1 MAEDERSMRDIMEEV
16 YDRMTADDPPE
27 ESAPTSV
34 VFTGAEDSE
43 EARDRAARYKT
54 MSDVWEKYNGP
65 EAEKWAQA
73 EAPATWSREARQKF
87 ADLPPDAKKMVLTE
101 WQSSKGG
108 SYGSGRWA
116 QYLHRQGVS
125 ADQAFN
131 KMMELEHTLR
141 FGSPEEKRSLAAY
154 MLTSYGLNA
163 GVQGAQSA
171 RGAQMQR
178 RHAFGRLMDRLEAAS
193 DAGGKKTYPQ
203 ARQVRQAMAR
213 IMGGNSGLTFREAY
227 RRVADGRAGG
237 AVADGG
243 QSIRDTLEETY
254 DRIMAR
260 ESAHGRKRF
269 K

>member
-1 MAEDERSMRDIMEEV
+1 MPDDERSMRDIMEEV

-27 ESAPTSV
+27 ESAPAGV

-87 ADLPPDAKKMVLTE
+87 AGLPPDAKKMVLTE
-101 WQSSKGG
+101 WQSSNGG
-108 SYGSGRWA
+108 AYSNGRWA

-125 ADQAFN
+125 PDQAFN

-154 MLTSYGLNA
+154 MLTSYGLS
-163 GVQGAQSA
+163 GGTHGA

-203 ARQVRQAMAR
+203 ARHVRQAMAR

-237 AVADGG
+237 TSADGG
-243 QSIRDTLEETY
+243 KSIRDTLEETY
-254 DRIMAR
+254 DRIMAW